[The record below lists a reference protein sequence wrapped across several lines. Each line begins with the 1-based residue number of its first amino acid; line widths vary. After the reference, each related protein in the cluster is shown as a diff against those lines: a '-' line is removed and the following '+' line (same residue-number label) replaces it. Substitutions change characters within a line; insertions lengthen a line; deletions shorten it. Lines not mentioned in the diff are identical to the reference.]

1 MLGALFCAFFNTFLK
16 QLQKPHNNTS
26 KKVQTLDFIKVK
38 YDSTLIYYI
47 NKKNNENAYHEKRP
61 DQIFNSK
68 LHNIFRSVICSFD
81 KCLIK
86 KILIKKLRKLN
97 IF

>member
-1 MLGALFCAFFNTFLK
+1 MRGFLRFVKDRLG
-16 QLQKPHNNTS
+16 
-26 KKVQTLDFIKVK
+26 KVK

-47 NKKNNENAYHEKRP
+47 NKKNNENAYYEKRP

-68 LHNIFRSVICSFD
+68 LYNIFRSVICSFD

-86 KILIKKLRKLN
+86 ISIKKILIKKLRKLN